1 MVLCRVFCAVSD
13 GDVQSFGAVFLCKCL
28 VLLCSV
34 GYAGRCAISPE
45 GYCSALRQLKEG
57 LERPMQEAS
66 AFIGAMSVQLSEFTA
81 ATPQTPS
88 PPPPPYIDN
97 N

>member
-1 MVLCRVFCAVSD
+1 MCRLVVQSFCVVFDGVVQSFCAVSD
-13 GDVQSFGAVFLCKCL
+13 GDVQSFGAVFLCK
-28 VLLCSV
+28 
-34 GYAGRCAISPE
+34 E

-88 PPPPPYIDN
+88 PPPPYIDN